1 MGLIQKLVAKI
12 RDKQYL
18 RGYVCDSCGVEIFD
32 YPYHRFCADCEA
44 AMRKNNGLHCEKCG
58 RHTLAEGV
66 CLTCKRDMPTFTQGL
81 SPFVY
86 RAETA
91 SLINRIKNGTPRLAY
106 YFGEQMA
113 EYFITERECQK
124 SSLDR
129 GRYALNEENGEE
141 IDKKHTEFL
150 IVPVPMTEEK
160 RKQRGYNQA
169 EELALV
175 VEQEL
180 QAAGLSATLDA
191 EVLQKNRETK
201 QQKQSNYRARKENV
215 EGAYHVHKR
224 KECREKTI
232 LLIDDIMTT
241 GATGSEC
248 ASRLFGAGAKEVFLL
263 VAASLPEQK

>member
-1 MGLIQKLVAKI
+1 MGFVQKLIAKI
-12 RDKQYL
+12 RDKQSL

-32 YPYHRFCADCEA
+32 YPYHRFCEACEA
-44 AMRKNNGLHCEKCG
+44 VMRKNVGLRCDKCG
-58 RHTLAEGV
+58 RHTLAQGV
-66 CLTCKRDMPTFTQGL
+66 CLTCKRDMPTFTQGF

-113 EYFITERECQK
+113 EYLLTERERQK

-129 GRYALNEENGEE
+129 GRYALNEENNDKAEE
-141 IDKKHTEFL
+141 KYTEFL
-150 IVPVPMTEEK
+150 IVPVPITEEK

-169 EELALV
+169 EELAV
-175 VEQEL
+175 VIEQEL
-180 QAAGLSATLDA
+180 QAAGLSATLDV

-201 QQKQSNYRARKENV
+201 QQKQSSYQARRENV

-224 KECREKTI
+224 KACREKTI